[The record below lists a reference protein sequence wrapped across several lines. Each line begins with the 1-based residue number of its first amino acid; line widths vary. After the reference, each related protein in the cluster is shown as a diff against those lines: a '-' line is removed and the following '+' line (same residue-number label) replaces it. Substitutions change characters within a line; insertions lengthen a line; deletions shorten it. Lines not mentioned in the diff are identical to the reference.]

1 MRPISRV
8 IIVLGSSPVNGAPYQ
23 GLVFAIPLATSGAKR
38 HFVCEE
44 AYMADGGPKQTRF
57 DVDIKPHAYDPLL
70 NPEYFEGV
78 LARRVI
84 AFLIDL
90 VIITAPILLACIFIF
105 LFGLITFGLGW
116 GLFFLVVPGSVIWA
130 LLYCGATMGGPASA
144 TVGMRTVDIEVR
156 TWYGAPC
163 YFLLGAV
170 HAIAFWVTT
179 SALTPLVLLVGLLN
193 ERRRLLHDFL
203 LGTVVINNERRTALL
218 RHAPTLSSRA
228 GGGG

>member
-1 MRPISRV
+1 MNSSAGA
-8 IIVLGSSPVNGAPYQ
+8 IIVPGYSSVNGGPYQ
-23 GLVFAIPLATSGAKR
+23 GPSVCGTLAPADAKD

-44 AYMADGGPKQTRF
+44 AYMADDGGRRFGF
-57 DVDIKPHAYDPLL
+57 DVDIKPHAYDPLS
-70 NPEYFEGV
+70 NPQYFEGV
-78 LARRVI
+78 LARRMI

-90 VIITAPILLACIFIF
+90 VIITVPIILACIFIF
-105 LFGLITFGLGW
+105 LFGLVTFGLGW

-130 LLYCGATMGGPASA
+130 LFYCGATMGSPASA
-144 TVGMRTVDIEVR
+144 TLGMRTVDIEVR

-163 YFLLGAV
+163 YFVLGAV

-203 LGTVVINNERRTALL
+203 LGTVVVNNERRAALL
-218 RHAPTLSSRA
+218 RHA
-228 GGGG
+228 GGP

>member
-1 MRPISRV
+1 MT
-8 IIVLGSSPVNGAPYQ
+8 NG
-23 GLVFAIPLATSGAKR
+23 GRRIGFA
-38 HFVCEE
+38 
-44 AYMADGGPKQTRF
+44 
-57 DVDIKPHAYDPLL
+57 VDIKPHAYDPLS

-84 AFLIDL
+84 AFIIDL
-90 VIITAPILLACIFIF
+90 SIIAVPIILACIFIF
-105 LFGLITFGLGW
+105 LFGIITLGLGW
-116 GLFFLVVPGSVIWA
+116 ALFLLVAPGSVVWA

-144 TVGMRTVDIEVR
+144 TLGMRTVDIEVR

-170 HAIAFWVTT
+170 HAVAFWVTT

-203 LGTVVINNERRTALL
+203 LGTVVINNERRAALL
-218 RHAPTLSSRA
+218 RHAASRPF
-228 GGGG
+228 GSPG

>member
-1 MRPISRV
+1 MRYLLHRPAQSAIS
-8 IIVLGSSPVNGAPYQ
+8 
-23 GLVFAIPLATSGAKR
+23 F
-38 HFVCEE
+38 CEE
-44 AYMADGGPKQTRF
+44 AHMADGGPRRIGF
-57 DVDIKPHAYDPLL
+57 DVDIKPHAYDPFL

-78 LARRVI
+78 LARRMI
-84 AFLIDL
+84 AFVIDL
-90 VIITAPILLACIFIF
+90 VIITVPIILVCIFIF

-116 GLFFLVVPGSVIWA
+116 GLFFLVIPGSVIWA
-130 LLYCGATMGGPASA
+130 LAYCGVTMGSPASA
-144 TVGMRTVDIEVR
+144 TIGMRTVDIEVR

-203 LGTVVINNERRTALL
+203 LGTVVINNERRAALL
-218 RHAPTLSSRA
+218 RHAPSHPSPASR
-228 GGGG
+228 GG

>member
-1 MRPISRV
+1 MMGRQRHLRHPSADFVR
-8 IIVLGSSPVNGAPYQ
+8 STSPLRWTTQRTILDP
-23 GLVFAIPLATSGAKR
+23 
-38 HFVCEE
+38 EE
-44 AYMADGGPKQTRF
+44 MHMADGGPRPI
-57 DVDIKPHAYDPLL
+57 VEIKPHAYDPYS

-90 VIITAPILLACIFIF
+90 VIITVPIIVACIFIF

-116 GLFFLVVPGSVIWA
+116 GLFFLLIPGSVIWA
-130 LLYCGATMGGPASA
+130 LVYCGATMGSPASA
-144 TVGMRTVDIEVR
+144 TIGMRTVDIEVR

-163 YFLLGAV
+163 YFVLGAV

-203 LGTVVINNERRTALL
+203 LGTVVVNNEHRAAALRRYG
-218 RHAPTLSSRA
+218 PP
-228 GGGG
+228 